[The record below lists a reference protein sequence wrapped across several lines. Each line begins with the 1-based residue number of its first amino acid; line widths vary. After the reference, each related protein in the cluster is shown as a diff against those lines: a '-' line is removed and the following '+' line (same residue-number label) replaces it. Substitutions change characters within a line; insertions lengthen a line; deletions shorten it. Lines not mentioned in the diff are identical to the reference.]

1 MDNGHATIVDDLAQK
16 LPGVALPSKPVSSP
30 VLFKADSTTL
40 VVSWEAVRPNPANL
54 TGPSGRLPPGAEEYL
69 NPSAYRLQVSQA
81 NSSTATVIRRWT
93 LVAAD
98 ITGTTYKIRGLA
110 PSSSYVTRVGACNAY
125 GWGEYSDISDVM
137 TTAPAN
143 INATNSSSSSA
154 MNDLTSPYG
163 DNSSKGN
170 SIDNYNDSSKSDE
183 SSSSSSSSSSA
194 PIMFWGNKGTAAT
207 TGNNNRDPSPNSIT
221 SPNPSDSSNRSTL
234 LSPNGSSTDRSRSNT
249 RKGSSVS
256 GTTTTNNLSRTGS
269 IRTPK
274 TLDTDDDSDS
284 TPTPTIKMNNNK
296 PPLKSSSNKS
306 SSSSSTYND
315 SKHDSDNEYTNAT
328 TPSSSSSSSA
338 WAGANSAEL
347 RDVLRTLQMDL
358 EEEQSR
364 RRILESELG
373 RYTAAP
379 ASLAALSVDEL
390 TSLETLL
397 EESIKKL
404 RTAKE
409 KKMKEA
415 LGDEMS
421 RTLCSVCLT
430 KPKNMLFLPCK
441 HLCACSECAGRIM
454 KPLPDAK
461 GNRKP
466 PLCPICRVQ
475 VAEVL
480 DVYA

>member
-1 MDNGHATIVDDLAQK
+1 MYGGDPKQKDTNGRTAFDDAMDNGHANLVDDLAQK
-16 LPGVALPSKPVSSP
+16 LPGVALPSKPVASP

-40 VVSWEAVRPNPANL
+40 VVSWEAVRTNPANL

-69 NPSAYRLQVSQA
+69 TPSAYRLQVSQA
-81 NSSTATVIRRWT
+81 NTSTSTLIRRWT

-98 ITGTTYKIRGLA
+98 INGTTYKIRGLA
-110 PSSSYVTRVGACNAY
+110 PSTSYVTRVGACNAY

-143 INATNSSSSSA
+143 INTSSA
-154 MNDLTSPYG
+154 TSNDTN
-163 DNSSKGN
+163 DNITK
-170 SIDNYNDSSKSDE
+170 YNDTE
-183 SSSSSSSSSSA
+183 SSSKTDEPSSTTSTPS
-194 PIMFWGNKGTAAT
+194 IMFWGNKGNNST
-207 TGNNNRDPSPNSIT
+207 TNRDPSPNSLT
-221 SPNPSDSSNRSTL
+221 SPNPSDSKGSL
-234 LSPNGSSTDRSRSNT
+234 LSPGSDRSRSNT
-249 RKGSSVS
+249 RNVTSTTSTSSSS
-256 GTTTTNNLSRTGS
+256 GLSRNGS
-269 IRTPK
+269 MRTSK
-274 TLDTDDDSDS
+274 QVDYDDDSDT
-284 TPTPTIKMNNNK
+284 TPTPTVKTSKPPIRNNK
-296 PPLKSSSNKS
+296 
-306 SSSSSTYND
+306 SSTYNENKQD
-315 SKHDSDNEYTNAT
+315 SENEYSEIT
-328 TPSSSSSSSA
+328 SHKSSSSSSA

-364 RRILESELG
+364 RRVVESELG
-373 RYTAAP
+373 RYTATP
-379 ASLAALSVDEL
+379 AALAALSVDEL

-397 EESIKKL
+397 EESIKNV
-404 RTAKE
+404 RAAKE

-466 PLCPICRVQ
+466 PCCPICRVP